1 MKPKIHIPGTTTK
14 SYNSLMKRTFI
25 PAWLAAMSLVLVQC
39 AKVEVT
45 EPQKPSVSGETVTL
59 TVRSEAPLT
68 KTSIDGETGQVFW
81 SEGDYIIVNGESF
94 EVTPDTDDPTVAR
107 VENVPASDS
116 YLATYSMYFPTED
129 DPGILTVNFPS
140 TQTYIENTF
149 AQYTSPMIAYS
160 ETTDLELKNIG
171 GVVKFGVS
179 GTNTLKSLT
188 FSSRDNEY
196 LSGYLQIPLEDLMSG
211 DLQNW
216 SDFSPYYYNQPIITI
231 DLGDGIAL
239 STEPVDIYIVVP
251 AKEYSSGF
259 YITMEDDLG
268 NVAVQGTSGAK
279 TVNRSE
285 LLELPDFEFT
295 PLQEIT
301 IEPGEA
307 TATTLSYTVTAAAG
321 TAVRTAVIFNSL
333 WEEYIEGP
341 EYQGD
346 ADKLGVAILASGSL
360 AFTGTDGSLSGTA
373 DQALN
378 SSFNYGSLTA
388 STDYKILVAYSDASE
403 AKGKVTIL
411 DMSTAAPE
419 GDAPEMEITENAAE
433 YPYRQIEPVIKTTDA
448 ASIKFALVTK
458 SIYDSYILEGYT
470 DKDLVIE
477 YGQEMEEEWLT
488 MANDAGIP
496 LTYNNLNEN
505 TAYVFIVMATGAGGM
520 ETVKTQIFTTEYYLD
535 PSAEWTILTTDA
547 EMDCGLF
554 LKTGRFT
561 VSGLTVEKM
570 TGADIFRIETP
581 FSPNKCPD
589 LYATGNYMYTSDWE
603 SAYVTIDAR
612 NPASVILEKSANYIG
627 VYDTEYEGEENAISL
642 FSAMIQEVGH
652 AAGTYD
658 AETGVIEFGD
668 ICLQYGNLG
677 YMRSDY
683 TVLYLN
689 PGSPV
694 TGNGAKTES
703 FTTGEVTAW

>member
-1 MKPKIHIPGTTTK
+1 
-14 SYNSLMKRTFI
+14 
-25 PAWLAAMSLVLVQC
+25 
-39 AKVEVT
+39 
-45 EPQKPSVSGETVTL
+45 
-59 TVRSEAPLT
+59 
-68 KTSIDGETGQVFW
+68 
-81 SEGDYIIVNGESF
+81 
-94 EVTPDTDDPTVAR
+94 
-107 VENVPASDS
+107 
-116 YLATYSMYFPTED
+116 
-129 DPGILTVNFPS
+129 
-140 TQTYIENTF
+140 
-149 AQYTSPMIAYS
+149 
-160 ETTDLELKNIG
+160 
-171 GVVKFGVS
+171 
-179 GTNTLKSLT
+179 
-188 FSSRDNEY
+188 
-196 LSGYLQIPLEDLMSG
+196 MSG

-268 NVAVQGTSGAK
+268 NLAVQGTSGAK

-535 PSAEWTILTTDA
+535 PSAEWTIITTNA

-581 FSPNKCPD
+581 FSPNKCPG
-589 LYATGNYMYTSDWE
+589 LYETGHYMYTSDWE